1 MADSYRQGVTAPF
14 AGTANGSAGLSGTMD
29 LTPLWL
35 VTNAASGSNSDA
47 AVDELAASL
56 GASGCAPDHVI
67 RFPDEDLPTGA
78 ALRAAGVRTLA
89 VFTGDGTIN
98 SAATAAEGWDG
109 AILVLPGGT
118 MNLLSKTLHGDVP
131 AAAVVDRL
139 VAGTFRRIS
148 RPAVRTSQGTALVE
162 VLAGPGAM
170 WADVREGVRD
180 FDLGAIAE
188 TFSNAL
194 RETREGSGV
203 VLANPPAGKPDGYR
217 ALRVAPE
224 DSGLLVEG
232 YDFADLADFAAQGFA
247 MLVKRDF
254 RQGPHDELGHFAT
267 IDCRSDSP
275 IALMI
280 DGERRQG
287 KTGERLERIEF
298 PVDFIATGTTGD

>member
-1 MADSYRQGVTAPF
+1 MEHS
-14 AGTANGSAGLSGTMD
+14 
-29 LTPLWL
+29 PLWL
-35 VTNAASGSNSDA
+35 IINSASGSYSPSAVDALVASLDA
-47 AVDELAASL
+47 A
-56 GASGCAPDHVI
+56 GCAPDRVI
-67 RFPDEDLPTGA
+67 RFPDEDLPTGM
-78 ALRAAGVRTLA
+78 ALAAAGVKTLA

-98 SAATAAEGWDG
+98 SAATKAEGWDG
-109 AILVLPGGT
+109 ALLVLPGGT
-118 MNLLSKTLHGDVP
+118 MNLLSKALHGDVS
-131 AAAVVDRL
+131 AQTIVDHL
-139 VAGTFRRIS
+139 AAGTCRRAS

-188 TFSNAL
+188 TFSSAL
-194 RETREGSGV
+194 RETREGPGV
-203 VLANPPAGKPDGYR
+203 TIANSASAKADGYR

-224 DSGLLVEG
+224 GSGLLAEG

-254 RQGPHDELGHFAT
+254 RQGPHDDLGHFDV
-267 IDCRSDSP
+267 IDCRSSGP

-287 KTGERLERIEF
+287 ETAEKFERIMF
-298 PVDFIATGTTGD
+298 PVDFVTTKPGGD

>member
-1 MADSYRQGVTAPF
+1 ME
-14 AGTANGSAGLSGTMD
+14 LS
-29 LTPLWL
+29 PLWL
-35 VTNAASGSNSDA
+35 ITNAASGSNSDA
-47 AVDELAASL
+47 AVDDLAASL
-56 GASGCAPDHVI
+56 AQAGCSPDRII
-67 RFPDEDLPTGA
+67 RFPDEDLPTGED
-78 ALRAAGVRTLA
+78 LNAAGIKILA

-98 SAATAAEGWDG
+98 AAATAADGWNG
-109 AILVLPGGT
+109 AILALPGGT

-131 AAAVVDRL
+131 PRTIVNHL
-139 VAGTFRRIS
+139 GEGTARRIR

-194 RETREGSGV
+194 RETREGHGV
-203 VLANPPAGKPDGYR
+203 SLANPSAGKSDGYR
-217 ALRVAPE
+217 AVRLAPE
-224 DSGLLVEG
+224 DNGLLVEG
-232 YDFADLADFAAQGFA
+232 YDFADFADFAAQGFA

-254 RQGPHDELGHFAT
+254 RQGPHDDLGHFET
-267 IDCRSDSP
+267 IDCRSDGQ

-287 KTGERLERIEF
+287 QAGETFERIVF
-298 PVDFIATGTTGD
+298 PVDFIATSRCGD